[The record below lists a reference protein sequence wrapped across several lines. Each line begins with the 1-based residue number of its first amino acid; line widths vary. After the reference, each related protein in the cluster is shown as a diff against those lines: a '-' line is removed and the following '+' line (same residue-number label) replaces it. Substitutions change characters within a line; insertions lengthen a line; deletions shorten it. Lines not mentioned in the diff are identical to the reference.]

1 MLPDAQIKHA
11 VLQELAWDTRVKET
25 EVGVEVDR
33 GVVTLTGTVDSYA
46 KKLAAQ
52 EAAHHVVGVL
62 DVVNNLHVHAFG
74 QGTGSDTELAH
85 RVRQTLEWDVLV
97 PDHQITST
105 VEDGWVT
112 LAGQVEV
119 WNQREEAER
128 AIRFLAGVRGVTN
141 LITVTP
147 QQITPYEVR
156 RTLQAAL
163 ERRAV
168 REAARIQVAVT
179 GGTVTLS
186 GRVQSWFEKRA
197 ILGAIRHAPGV
208 EAVDDHLRIE
218 PVR

>member
-25 EVGVEVDR
+25 EVGVEVDC

-62 DVVNNLHVHAFG
+62 DVVNDIHVHAFG
-74 QGTGSDTELAH
+74 QGEGSDTELAH
-85 RVRQTLEWDVLV
+85 RVRRTLEWDVLV
-97 PDHQITST
+97 PDQQITST

-112 LAGQVEV
+112 LAGQVDV

-128 AIRFLAGVRGVTN
+128 AIRFLVGVRGVTN

-147 QQITPYEVR
+147 QQITPQEVH
-156 RTLQAAL
+156 RTLQEAL
-163 ERRAV
+163 ERRAM
-168 REAARIQVAVT
+168 REATRIQVAVT

-208 EAVDDHLRIE
+208 EAVDDHLCIE
-218 PVR
+218 PIR